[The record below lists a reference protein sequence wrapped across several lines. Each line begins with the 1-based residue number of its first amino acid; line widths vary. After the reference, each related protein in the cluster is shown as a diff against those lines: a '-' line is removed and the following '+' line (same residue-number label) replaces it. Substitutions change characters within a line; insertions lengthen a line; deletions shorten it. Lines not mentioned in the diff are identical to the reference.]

1 MAATENTTNSS
12 IKNND
17 NEAASGTGQNRIDSV
32 FARLKAE
39 GKTALMPYLMGG
51 FPDAQTSLEL
61 IVAADKSGADL
72 IEFGIP
78 YSDPLADGPTI
89 QAAAEE
95 ALANGI
101 NTDTVFDIVEKA
113 RQHTQIPVVVMTY
126 YNTIYRYGIERFA
139 KRAAECGIDGTIIPD
154 LPVEESHD
162 WVQAADRYNLNNVML
177 VTPTSTPARIKMI
190 TGASKG
196 FIYCVSLTGVTGAR
210 ADLPR
215 NLTNFIGRVKD
226 ATEKPVAIGF
236 GISEPHHA
244 KQVAEI
250 ADGAIIGSA
259 LVKIIKEN
267 SSNTTVCVEA
277 ASNYLSKIR
286 EALDE

>member
-1 MAATENTTNSS
+1 MTKNNAGVNMGENTTGNSS
-12 IKNND
+12 
-17 NEAASGTGQNRIDSV
+17 GQNRIDKV
-32 FARLKAE
+32 FAHLKSE

-51 FPDAQTSLEL
+51 FPDVETSMEL
-61 IVAADKSGADL
+61 IVAADKAGADL

-89 QAAAEE
+89 QAAAEN
-95 ALANGI
+95 ALSIGI
-101 NTDTVFDIVEKA
+101 NTDIVFDIVEKA
-113 RQHTQIPVVVMTY
+113 RQRTQIPIVIMTY
-126 YNTIYRYGIERFA
+126 YNTIYRYGIDRFA
-139 KRAAECGIDGTIIPD
+139 KRAAECGVDGTIIPD

-162 WVQAADRYNLNNVML
+162 WVQAADAYNLDNVML
-177 VTPTSTPARIKMI
+177 VTPTSTPDRIKMI
-190 TGASKG
+190 TGTSKG

-210 ADLPR
+210 TDLPQ
-215 NLTNFIGRVKD
+215 NLTDFVGKVKN

-236 GISEPHHA
+236 GISESHHA

-267 SSNTTVCVEA
+267 SSGTSVCVEA

-286 EALDE
+286 KALDE

>member
-1 MAATENTTNSS
+1 MASTESTTDNT
-12 IKNND
+12 IK
-17 NEAASGTGQNRIDSV
+17 NRIDTV
-32 FARLKAE
+32 FYRLKAE

-51 FPDAQTSLEL
+51 FPDVHTSLEL

-95 ALANGI
+95 ALSHGI
-101 NTDTVFDIVEKA
+101 NTDIVFDIVEKA
-113 RQHTQIPVVVMTY
+113 RQRTQIPVVVMTY

-162 WVQAADRYNLNNVML
+162 WVEAAGKYNLNNVML
-177 VTPTSTPARIKMI
+177 VTPTSTPDRIKMI

-210 ADLPR
+210 ADLPQ
-215 NLTNFIGRVKD
+215 NLTDFIGRVKN

-236 GISEPHHA
+236 GISEPRHA

-250 ADGAIIGSA
+250 ADGAIIGCA
-259 LVKIIKEN
+259 LVKIINEN
-267 SSNTTVCVEA
+267 RSDTQVCVEA
-277 ASNYLSKIR
+277 ASSYLANIR
-286 EALDE
+286 KALDE